1 MNPYSGIEKRLES
14 VASAVESL
22 DKTNNI
28 ATRERLRE
36 RKRIPFD
43 VDSLTSEE
51 VNSLKRLIEHEKD
64 IFTFS
69 RSQIEL
75 GGDTVRGL
83 YAEFN
88 RLNLVIQEIGGGC
101 AAVLPMAHWAVE
113 KYEQRERDASKNKT
127 EQWRHDILVA
137 SISTAV
143 GGILGIT
150 GTLLGVMLG

>member
-36 RKRIPFD
+36 RKRIPFG

-75 GGDTVRGL
+75 GGDTVRG
-83 YAEFN
+83 
-88 RLNLVIQEIGGGC
+88 
-101 AAVLPMAHWAVE
+101 M
-113 KYEQRERDASKNKT
+113 
-127 EQWRHDILVA
+127 
-137 SISTAV
+137 
-143 GGILGIT
+143 
-150 GTLLGVMLG
+150 